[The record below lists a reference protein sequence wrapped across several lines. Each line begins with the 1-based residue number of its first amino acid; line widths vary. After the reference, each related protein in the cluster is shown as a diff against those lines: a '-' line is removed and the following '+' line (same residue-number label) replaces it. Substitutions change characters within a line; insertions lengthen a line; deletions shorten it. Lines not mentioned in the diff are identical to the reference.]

1 MLSCAPG
8 YLILTQKLSFYL
20 LTTWAILIKYLVE
33 NALSFNVQLV
43 FAFIVSTTLD
53 ESQVNKKIKRDFVT
67 YMLRQ

>member
-8 YLILTQKLSFYL
+8 DLILTQKLSFYL
-20 LTTWAILIKYLVE
+20 LSTWAILIKYLVE